1 VEVRETLRARVE
13 DVTQTGE
20 ARRLVTSLCRDLGFS
35 ELDIGRVSLVVTEAA
50 TNLVRHAR
58 GGELLFRPL
67 ELAGKTGLEILSLD
81 RGPGMSNPARSL
93 RDGYSTAGSPGT
105 GLGALGRASSS
116 FDLFSEL
123 ETGTVLACRYWPSPP
138 GDVPFRP
145 LETGVV
151 CLSMTE
157 GEPCGDTWAVA
168 PGASKSSVL
177 VCDGLG
183 HGLLAAEASRLAE
196 RLFRE
201 LRPRGPAETVEAL
214 HQGLR
219 GTRGAALAVLEADHS
234 NGVVRYCG
242 VGNIGAR
249 IVEGESER
257 HMVSYGG
264 IVGQEVRKMQVQLP
278 VAGGCPPRP
287 PLRRPRHLLAP
298 LLPPR
303 PREPP
308 PVGRRR
314 RAREGFPARQGRHD
328 GPRGPTARPS
338 RGPDRARRRDRVS
351 LPIVTVE
358 LRFEHDVVLVRQRA
372 RTIAGLLGFVHI
384 DQTRIA
390 LPYQNHLLQLTSR
403 TGMGMGIAGAR
414 RLVDSFDV
422 QSRAGEGTAVV
433 LAKAVPAGAPPV
445 TLALIAKI
453 TGELGRR
460 SPEDPFEEIQLQNQ
474 ELLGAMNELR
484 RRQEELEALNPQL
497 EVRIGGW
504 WPFSPSSTRTPRA

>member
-1 VEVRETLRARVE
+1 MRETLRARVE

-264 IVGQEVRKMQVQLP
+264 IVGQEVRKMQEFSYPWPEGALLVLHSDGLATSWHLSSHP
-278 VAGGCPPRP
+278 GLASHHPSVVAAVLVRDF
-287 PLRRPRHLLAP
+287 RR
-298 LLPPR
+298 
-303 PREPP
+303 
-308 PVGRRR
+308 GRDDTTVLVARR
-314 RAREGFPARQGRHD
+314 RAPLEGRIE
-328 GPRGPTARPS
+328 
-338 RGPDRARRRDRVS
+338 PD
-351 LPIVTVE
+351 
-358 LRFEHDVVLVRQRA
+358 
-372 RTIAGLLGFVHI
+372 
-384 DQTRIA
+384 
-390 LPYQNHLLQLTSR
+390 
-403 TGMGMGIAGAR
+403 
-414 RLVDSFDV
+414 
-422 QSRAGEGTAVV
+422 EGTA
-433 LAKAVPAGAPPV
+433 
-445 TLALIAKI
+445 
-453 TGELGRR
+453 
-460 SPEDPFEEIQLQNQ
+460 
-474 ELLGAMNELR
+474 
-484 RRQEELEALNPQL
+484 
-497 EVRIGGW
+497 
-504 WPFSPSSTRTPRA
+504 